1 MGKKRLKPSRGRE
14 EGRLRVT
21 KTGSAPLREPIVF
34 CLRRMASGYT
44 VSDCDSDDR
53 AAFAE
58 KLYRLSQLTWPDV
71 YSSHRHGLGAEKI
84 ARGNLRP
91 CVQDRIPEDVAPIAF
106 RFSGKKP
113 MIGYREESI
122 LRIVALDPK
131 FEAYPHS

>member
-21 KTGSAPLREPIVF
+21 ETGPASLHDPIVF
-34 CLRRMASGYT
+34 CLRWMASGYT
-44 VSDCDSDDR
+44 VSDCSSKDR

-58 KLYRLSQLTWPDV
+58 RLYRLSQLTWPEV

-84 ARGNLRP
+84 ARGDLRA
-91 CVQDRIPEDVAPIAF
+91 CVRDRIPESAPPIAL

-113 MIGYREESI
+113 MIGYRDENI